1 MSTVAASTHPLLSGA
16 EAIRDDGR
24 SGFLSE
30 IRRRAAER
38 FEALGVPTRR
48 TEAWRFTGIARVADE
63 PRTIAEPGRA
73 LSAEELPAAE
83 GRRIVLVD
91 GWLREELS
99 DLGGLPDGVVACS
112 LVAAAEKHREIV
124 KTNLGRHEELSDHPF
139 VALNSAQFR
148 DGLLLWLPDGTTL
161 DEPVEVLLVAT
172 EADRP
177 TLVVPRV
184 LVVAGRGS
192 RAELVQRS
200 LGGNGQTLTCSVTE
214 LVLGDGA
221 VLRHVVSQEDHPEAA
236 HVAATEVRQE
246 RDSAF
251 ASSVVSTGGG
261 LVRNDLAVS
270 LLGPG
275 ADATLDGLYVVSGK
289 RHVDNQ
295 LRVHHTQPH
304 CTSRQLYKGV
314 LDGSARAVFNGR
326 IVVDPGAQKTDARQ
340 SNRNLLLSDA
350 ALVNSNPQ
358 LEIFADDV
366 RCTHG
371 STVGRLDEDAVFYL
385 RSRGLGV
392 AAAET
397 LLTWA
402 FAAEVV
408 DRIPV
413 EAVRR
418 RVTSTVLSRL
428 PGSLPVGGLE

>member
-1 MSTVAASTHPLLSGA
+1 MSTVAAPTHPLLAGA
-16 EAIRDDGR
+16 EAVADSGR
-24 SGFLSE
+24 AGFLSD
-30 IRRRAAER
+30 IRRHAAER

-48 TEAWRFTGIARVADE
+48 TEAWRFTGIARLADE
-63 PRTIAEPGRA
+63 PRTLAEPGLK
-73 LSAEELPAAE
+73 LSADALPTAE
-83 GRRIVLVD
+83 GRRVVLVD

-99 DLGGLPDGVVACS
+99 DLGSLPDGVVACS
-112 LVAAAEKHREIV
+112 LDAAAEDRRSLVEAH
-124 KTNLGRHEELSDHPF
+124 LARHDELADHPF
-139 VALNSAQFR
+139 VALNTARFR
-148 DGLLLWLPDGTTL
+148 GGLLLWIPDGTAIE
-161 DEPVEVLLVAT
+161 EPIEVLLVAG
-172 EADRP
+172 APDRP

-184 LVVAGRGS
+184 LVVAGRNS
-192 RAELVQRS
+192 RAQVIQRS
-200 LGGNGQTLTCSVTE
+200 VGGNSQTLSCSVTE

-221 VLRHVVSQEDHPEAA
+221 VLRHLLTQEDHPEAA
-236 HVAATEVRQE
+236 HVAATEARQQ
-246 RDSAF
+246 RDSALS
-251 ASSVVSTGGG
+251 SSVVSTGGG
-261 LVRNDLAVS
+261 LVRNDLAVA

-275 ADATLDGLYVVSGK
+275 ADATLDGLYMVSGK

-295 LRVHHTQPH
+295 LRVHHTQPN

-314 LDGSARAVFNGR
+314 LDDAARAVFNGR

-340 SNRNLLLSDA
+340 SNRNLLLSDS

-385 RSRGLGV
+385 RSRGLGL

-418 RVTSTVLSRL
+418 RVTETVLSRL
-428 PGSLPVGGLE
+428 PGSLPVGELE